1 MRKAVMVSMV
11 MLFAMI
17 AFAACQTPAGRSAG
31 DVVDDASITT
41 QVKAKLLEDN
51 ITKGIAVS
59 VQTFDGTVTLIGA
72 VETQAQIDSAS
83 RIARSVKGVKKVD
96 NRLKIKEK

>member
-1 MRKAVMVSMV
+1 MRKTVMVSMV
-11 MLFAMI
+11 MLFVMI
-17 AFAACQTPAGRSAG
+17 AFIACQTPAGRSAG

-41 QVKAKLLEDN
+41 QVKAKLLEDD

-72 VETQAQIDSAS
+72 VESQAQIDSAS
-83 RIARSVKGVKKVD
+83 RIARSVKGVKAVD
-96 NRLKIKEK
+96 NRLKIKDK